1 MAEMKRMKNLKW
13 LQRPYRLGTMG
24 DCAICFET
32 INRATGKA
40 VLTCGHE
47 FHMRCVTS
55 WFQKQVEG
63 QSCPC
68 CRKETGDH
76 DGIQMEEEQSE
87 SSSFF
92 SEEEEEEEDQVDI
105 QIVWQRDPVGNWY
118 RTVRASVEPLTW
130 LPGVG
135 APPEDLAE
143 TATYLQAVW
152 RGYSTRRLVD
162 AAKTLVSFSKQ

>member
-1 MAEMKRMKNLKW
+1 
-13 LQRPYRLGTMG
+13 
-24 DCAICFET
+24 
-32 INRATGKA
+32 
-40 VLTCGHE
+40 
-47 FHMRCVTS
+47 MRCVSS

-63 QSCPC
+63 SGFQSCPC

-76 DGIQMEEEQSE
+76 DGIQMGENESE
-87 SSSFF
+87 SSSFY
-92 SEEEEEEEDQVDI
+92 EEEDSEDEDEDEEVAI

-135 APPEDLAE
+135 APPEDLVE

-152 RGYSTRRLVD
+152 RGYSTRSLVG
-162 AAKTLVSFSKQ
+162 AAKTLASLRK